1 MSEAE
6 REPEEFEGNGPAV
19 LPEREAMWI
28 LSQASEPEDE
38 DEDTESGDS

>member
-6 REPEEFEGNGPAV
+6 REPEEFEEDGPAV

-28 LSQASEPEDE
+28 LSQANEPEDD
-38 DEDTESGDS
+38 DEDPEHGDS